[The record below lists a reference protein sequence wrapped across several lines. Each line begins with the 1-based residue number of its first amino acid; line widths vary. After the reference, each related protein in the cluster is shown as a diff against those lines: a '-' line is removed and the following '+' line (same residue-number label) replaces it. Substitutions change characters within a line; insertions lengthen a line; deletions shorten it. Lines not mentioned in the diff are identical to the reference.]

1 MFTIGGPTERVRTLT
16 LNVRSLRKHLAGVSL
31 AINFPKELNIS
42 QGYKYF
48 AEKRKQGLD
57 GFHQREEG
65 ERPA

>member
-31 AINFPKELNIS
+31 AINFPKELNIP

-57 GFHQREEG
+57 GFHQREES